1 MVPIALDPAHADIA
15 VIGRG
20 PLVLRRLVQLRDLG
34 ADPKVFCADPDEAL
48 VSEARGR
55 LLRRLP
61 TRRDLR
67 ALNVVWIAGMDES
80 ASAALAADARAEKTL
95 VNVEDVIPLC
105 DFHTPAIVQR
115 GALVLSASTGGAS
128 PAAAR
133 FARETLEAAFPE
145 AWSEALD
152 ELAAARRSAR
162 ARGAP
167 VAEITAEARAIL
179 ARRRLLWTHAPDA
192 ASTLAP
198 GL

>member
-1 MVPIALDPAHADIA
+1 MIPIALDPAHTDIA
-15 VIGRG
+15 LAGRG

-34 ADPKVFCADPDEAL
+34 ADPQVFSDAPDEAL
-48 VSEARGR
+48 AREARGR

-61 TRRDLR
+61 TPRDLKR
-67 ALNVVWIAGMDES
+67 VQVLWVAGLTPEEC
-80 ASAALAADARAEKTL
+80 AALAAEARAAKTL
-95 VNVEDVIPLC
+95 VNVEDVLPLC

-133 FARETLEAAFPE
+133 LARETLEAAFPE
-145 AWSEALD
+145 DWSAALE
-152 ELAAARRSAR
+152 ELAEARRRAR

-167 VAEITAEARAIL
+167 VAAITAEAKSIL
-179 ARRRLLWTHAPDA
+179 SRRGLVWTGATDT
-192 ASTLAP
+192 ASNGAP